1 MEPVSRRSFLATS
14 SAGALGVA
22 GAAALGPLAS
32 AASASSADD
41 DHDEPSAHELAAARG
56 PALLQVHDAARGEVE
71 LLIEERSIVFTDK
84 RLVARLLRAAK

>member
-1 MEPVSRRSFLATS
+1 MEPVSRRSFLATG

-32 AASASSADD
+32 AASASTD

>member
-22 GAAALGPLAS
+22 GAAAIGPLAS
-32 AASASSADD
+32 AASASAD

-56 PALLQVHDAARGEVE
+56 PALLQVHDAAKGEVE

>member
-22 GAAALGPLAS
+22 GAAAIGPLAS
-32 AASASSADD
+32 AASASTD
-41 DHDEPSAHELAAARG
+41 DHDDEPSAHALAAARG
-56 PALLQVHDAARGEVE
+56 PALLQVHDAAKGEVE

>member
-22 GAAALGPLAS
+22 GAAAIGPLAS
-32 AASASSADD
+32 AASASADHHD
-41 DHDEPSAHELAAARG
+41 DEMPGHEHAAARG
-56 PALLQVHDAARGEVE
+56 PALLQVHDAAKGEVE